1 MFLRSFP
8 SVEPRFVTDGNE
20 YDCDLETH
28 EAAVIGVS
36 GTHVVLCTRF
46 LNALETF
53 TVTRI
58 DSARPRND
66 TKLQSIAIPDTVT
79 VISENAFLDS
89 RTLETVAFEAHPQL
103 REIGPAAFCRCTQ
116 LAVLSFPR
124 SLRRICRDAFMGC
137 VSLLSLEFQD
147 DSEIEEIDSFAFA
160 HCRGLKHA
168 ELPDS
173 LVSIGRSVF
182 LGCAKL
188 ESVSLGARFAE
199 PLFVNCVREI
209 GPVFLEISEK
219 SLRQFRPKFA
229 NLEEIQ
235 TETITVSVQL

>member
-1 MFLRSFP
+1 MFLSSG
-8 SVEPRFVTDGNE
+8 SVSPRFVTDGNE

-28 EAAVIGVS
+28 EAAVVGVS
-36 GTHVVLCTRF
+36 GTYVVLCTRL

-58 DSARPRND
+58 DSARPRDD
-66 TKLQSIAIPDTVT
+66 TKLQCIAIPDTVT

-89 RTLETVAFEAHPQL
+89 RALETVAFEGRPQL
-103 REIGPAAFCRCTQ
+103 REIRPGAFCRCAK
-116 LAVLSFPR
+116 LGAMKFPR

-137 VSLLSLEFQD
+137 VSLQGLEFRE
-147 DSEIEEIDSFAFA
+147 DSEIEELDSFAFA
-160 HCRGLKHA
+160 HCRGMKHA

-173 LVSIGRSVF
+173 LVSIGHSVF
-182 LGCAKL
+182 LGCGNIV
-188 ESVSLGARFAE
+188 SVSLGARFAE

-209 GPVFLEISEK
+209 GPVFLEISEE

-229 NLEEIQ
+229 GLEEIQ